1 MSVNSNQNG
10 APGAVLNEQQWNAI
24 TQAIAGLNRDQLTW
38 VSGYVAGMAAAQ
50 GGAVAPAAAAPVAA
64 APANTPTL
72 TILVGSQTGNAM
84 GVAKGFQAQA
94 EAAGYTSK
102 LVSMA
107 DYKPR
112 SIKGETHVA
121 VFVSTHGEG
130 DAPDDA
136 IEFHEFL
143 GGKKAPKLD
152 GLKFAV
158 LGLGDSSYEF
168 FCQTG
173 KDFDER
179 LGKLGGKAIVPRL
192 DCDVDYEDAAKAWG
206 EQLVAALKDD
216 FASAGT
222 HDVVTVQSGVA
233 APSGAEQMYTK
244 KSPFKAT
251 LFESQKITGRDSVK
265 DIRHIEISLED
276 SGIQYRAGDALGI
289 WFKNSAELVA
299 EFLEL
304 TGLSGSEEVKVGDTT
319 VSLSEALTSK
329 LELTLSYPTFVKAYQ
344 EATGSEGLAALMED
358 KAQLR
363 TYLAE
368 RQLIDI
374 VREHPAKIEAQAFAD
389 AFRPLTPR
397 LYSIASSQDEVEE
410 EVHLTVAHVDYEA
423 FGKRHQGGASS
434 FLCERLEEGAEV
446 EVYIEK
452 NDHFR
457 LPENTDTPVIMVG
470 PGTGIAPF
478 RAFMQERDAQGAE
491 GKNWLFFGNPNFTQ
505 DFLYQVEWQG
515 YVKSG
520 LVDKITL
527 AFSRD
532 QKDKIYVQHRLTENG
547 KEVWEWLEAGAHFY
561 VCGDA
566 THMAKDVEAAL
577 VSIIQEHGGKSEEDA
592 KAYIVALRKAKR
604 YQKDVY

>member
-1 MSVNSNQNG
+1 MSANSNQNQ

-38 VSGYVAGMAAAQ
+38 VSGYAAGMAAAQ
-50 GGAVAPAAAAPVAA
+50 GGAVAPQLAAPAAAAGNAPV
-64 APANTPTL
+64 L
-72 TILVGSQTGNAM
+72 TILYGSQTGNAK
-84 GVAKGFQAQA
+84 GVAQQFQAQA

-102 LVSMA
+102 LISMA

-112 SIKGETHVA
+112 QIKAETHVA

-136 IEFHEFL
+136 VEFHEFL

-152 GLKFAV
+152 GLKYAV

-179 LGKLGGKAIVPRL
+179 LGKLGGSAVVARQ
-192 DCDVDYEDAAKAWG
+192 DCDVDYEESAKSWG
-206 EQLVAALKDD
+206 EQLIAALKDD
-216 FASAGT
+216 FAGAPAGAA
-222 HDVVTVQSGVA
+222 VAVQSGSAVA
-233 APSGAEQMYTK
+233 GSAEQTYTK
-244 KSPFKAT
+244 KAPFAAT
-251 LFESQKITGRDSVK
+251 LIESQKITGRDSVK
-265 DIRHIEISLED
+265 DIRHVEISLED
-276 SGIQYRAGDALGI
+276 SGIQYRAGDALGV
-289 WFKNSAELVA
+289 WFKNAPALV
-299 EFLEL
+299 EEMLSL
-304 TGLSGSEEVKVGDTT
+304 TGLSGSEEVKVADATT
-319 VSLSEALTSK
+319 TIADALAGK

-344 EATGSEGLAALMED
+344 QATGSDALAALIED
-358 KAQLR
+358 PAQLR

-368 RQLIDI
+368 RQIIDI
-374 VREHPAKIEAQAFAD
+374 VREHPAKVDAQVLAD
-389 AFRPLTPR
+389 ALRPLTPR
-397 LYSIASSQDEVEE
+397 LYSIASSQDEVED
-410 EVHLTVAHVDYEA
+410 EVHLTIAHVDYEA
-423 FGKRHQGGASS
+423 FGKRHQGGASG

-452 NDHFR
+452 NDNFR
-457 LPENTDTPVIMVG
+457 LPENPDTPVIMVG

-478 RAFMQERDAQGAE
+478 RAFMQERDAQGAD

-532 QKDKIYVQHRLTENG
+532 QKEKIYVQHRLIENG
-547 KEVWEWLEAGAHFY
+547 KDVFEWLEAGAHFY

-577 VSIIQEHGGKSEEDA
+577 LSIIQQHGGKSEDDA
-592 KAYIVALRKAKR
+592 KEYLVAMRKAKR